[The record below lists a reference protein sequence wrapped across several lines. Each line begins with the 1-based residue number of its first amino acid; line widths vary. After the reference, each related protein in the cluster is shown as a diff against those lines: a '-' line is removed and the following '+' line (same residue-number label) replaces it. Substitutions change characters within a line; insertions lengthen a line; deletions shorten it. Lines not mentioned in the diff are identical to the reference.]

1 VQSLAEILNFVT
13 VQVNNLFQCIV
24 STNTFTHNL
33 IIITHNPY
41 VHAVAVFVECV
52 GNGLFLCEFSHG
64 S

>member
-1 VQSLAEILNFVT
+1 VQSLAEIVNLIT
-13 VQVNNLFQCIV
+13 VQVNDVFQCTV
-24 STNTFTHNL
+24 STNTFSHNM

-52 GNGLFLCEFSHG
+52 GNGLFLCEFSRG